1 MESLL
6 EFICNKKTAM
16 GLRSIRVGYWG
27 CSGMGIK
34 RVKMGVDWESFMGTE
49 EEAYDGYSMSVCSCQ
64 TCG

>member
-1 MESLL
+1 
-6 EFICNKKTAM
+6 
-16 GLRSIRVGYWG
+16 
-27 CSGMGIK
+27 MGIK